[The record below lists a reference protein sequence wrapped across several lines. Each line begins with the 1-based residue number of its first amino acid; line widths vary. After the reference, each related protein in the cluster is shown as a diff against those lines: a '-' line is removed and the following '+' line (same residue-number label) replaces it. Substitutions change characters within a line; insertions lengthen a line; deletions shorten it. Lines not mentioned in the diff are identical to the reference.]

1 MEDIVP
7 EAEAKDHEDHQEGSS
22 NHFLPKVI
30 CGMGSGEERE
40 DEKKRG
46 GVMSHLIS
54 NFVSPPSPKA
64 AQNGEVQ
71 NGVFVSKSEEDVGN
85 HGGIMNNLISK
96 LFNHSED
103 VKQGD
108 DEGSSE
114 KKKVD
119 KGRKKEENEEESGDN
134 IVSHFP
140 TSIPDDAVPTTDE
153 AFILIHSI
161 VKD

>member
-7 EAEAKDHEDHQEGSS
+7 EAEAKDHEDHEDHQEGVGGKISCGSS
-22 NHFLPKVI
+22 NRFLPKVI
-30 CGMGSGEERE
+30 CGMRSGEERE
-40 DEKKRG
+40 DEKKKG

-54 NFVSPPSPKA
+54 NFVSPLSPKA
-64 AQNGEVQ
+64 EQNGEVQ
-71 NGVFVSKSEEDVGN
+71 NGVFVSKSEGDVGN

-103 VKQGD
+103 GKQGD

-119 KGRKKEENEEESGDN
+119 KGRKKEENEEESGVVGIIDN

-140 TSIPDDAVPTTDE
+140 TSIPGKY
-153 AFILIHSI
+153 F
-161 VKD
+161 